1 MAATALDIT
10 DTKLCVYRARK
21 PFSQVPGN
29 ISCLIKLKL
38 YDTFIPKPA
47 TGKDGTVLL
56 MDQLMD
62 LFWVQWV
69 TH

>member
-1 MAATALDIT
+1 M
-10 DTKLCVYRARK
+10 
-21 PFSQVPGN
+21 SH
-29 ISCLIKLKL
+29 KLKL

-47 TGKDGTVLL
+47 TGKDGTILL